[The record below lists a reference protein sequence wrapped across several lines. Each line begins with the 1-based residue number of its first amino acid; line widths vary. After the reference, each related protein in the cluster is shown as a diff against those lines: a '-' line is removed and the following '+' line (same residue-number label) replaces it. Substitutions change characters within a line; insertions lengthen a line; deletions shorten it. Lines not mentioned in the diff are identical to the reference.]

1 MEKIRVFV
9 IDPAWRQR
17 KGGLRK
23 SRGNQGREL
32 DYVTMEVPEIFGL
45 LDREIFPLAE
55 DDHCV
60 FMWTI
65 DRFLLECENEME
77 KRGYKR
83 HCRMI
88 WNKLNG
94 VARVYRPVFTRV
106 SDMVLPEE
114 AAAHSRGT
122 AGKVHDRIC
131 RTEQAAQPET
141 GFLLPHDR
149 CLVSLLWENGC
160 VFTGTQARLAAIRKP
175 DGLFQLILPL
185 NPK

>member
-65 DRFLLECENEME
+65 DRFLL
-77 KRGYKR
+77 K
-83 HCRMI
+83 
-88 WNKLNG
+88 
-94 VARVYRPVFTRV
+94 
-106 SDMVLPEE
+106 
-114 AAAHSRGT
+114 
-122 AGKVHDRIC
+122 
-131 RTEQAAQPET
+131 
-141 GFLLPHDR
+141 
-149 CLVSLLWENGC
+149 
-160 VFTGTQARLAAIRKP
+160 
-175 DGLFQLILPL
+175 
-185 NPK
+185 